1 MTDWRAVEA
10 RIEAEWRAAKREQ
23 EEAHRT
29 GRTHDEFKARYR
41 AEALAGAVSGLSLV
55 REMT

>member
-10 RIEAEWRAAKREQ
+10 RIEAEWQAAKREQ
-23 EEAHRT
+23 DEAYRT
-29 GRTHDEFKARYR
+29 GRTHDETKARYR
-41 AEALAGAVSGLSLV
+41 AEALAAAVSGLAIV

>member
-10 RIEAEWRAAKREQ
+10 RIEAEWQAAKREQ
-23 EEAHRT
+23 DEARRT
-29 GRTHDEFKARYR
+29 GRTHDEAKARYR
-41 AEALAGAVSGLSLV
+41 AEALAGAVNGLAVV

>member
-10 RIEAEWRAAKREQ
+10 RIEAEWQAAKAEQRAAYE
-23 EEAHRT
+23 T
-29 GRTHDEFKARYR
+29 GRTHDEAKARYR
-41 AEALAGAVSGLSLV
+41 AEALAGAVNGLAIV